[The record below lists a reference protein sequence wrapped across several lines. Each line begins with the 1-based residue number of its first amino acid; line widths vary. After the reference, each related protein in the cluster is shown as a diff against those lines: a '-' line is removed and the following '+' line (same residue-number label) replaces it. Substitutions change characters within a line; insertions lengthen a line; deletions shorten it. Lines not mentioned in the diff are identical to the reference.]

1 MIHQCVICSILVLNE
16 WWAWNGILVADIFT
30 AKRPFAQEKKT
41 LLIQLYMLCGVSS
54 FLREMLNVYSASY
67 YDVVQTHGFTAQRGF
82 MWILSFHWIVRHQI
96 SCQNQLNLKT
106 DFISPPNAMW
116 LLLWIYSGLLWNV
129 VRAKCGGGSSFDN
142 ITCTFLSR
150 KLNFIFWI
158 CSMIG
163 YFWDFEIWSRV

>member
-1 MIHQCVICSILVLNE
+1 MCNLFDFGPKWVMSMKWYIGGRHFYRKTALCTREKDAADTIIHVVWCVIFSL
-16 WWAWNGILVADIFT
+16 WNI
-30 AKRPFAQEKKT
+30 
-41 LLIQLYMLCGVSS
+41 
-54 FLREMLNVYSASY
+54 YSALY

-106 DFISPPNAMW
+106 DFISPPNAIW
-116 LLLWIYSGLLWNV
+116 LWLWIYSGLLWNV

>member
-1 MIHQCVICSILVLNE
+1 MSTLN
-16 WWAWNGILVADIFT
+16 GKLVAYIFT
-30 AKRPFAQEKKT
+30 AKRPLAQEENT
-41 LLIQLYMLCGVSS
+41 LLIKLYTWCFIFSS
-54 FLREMLNVYSASY
+54 WNVYSASY
-67 YDVVQTHGFTAQRGF
+67 YDVVQTHGFPAQRGF

-106 DFISPPNAMW
+106 DFISPSNAML
-116 LLLWIYSGLLWNV
+116 LLLWIYSGLVWNI

>member
-1 MIHQCVICSILVLNE
+1 MVNWWPTFLLQNGLCTRGKYAADKIIHMMCHLLFVKCLQCRQC
-16 WWAWNGILVADIFT
+16 
-30 AKRPFAQEKKT
+30 
-41 LLIQLYMLCGVSS
+41 LI
-54 FLREMLNVYSASY
+54 Y
-67 YDVVQTHGFTAQRGF
+67 YDVVQTHGFPAQRGF

-106 DFISPPNAMW
+106 DFISSTNAML
-116 LLLWIYSGLLWNV
+116 LLLWIYSGLVWNV

>member
-1 MIHQCVICSILVLNE
+1 MCNLFDFGPKWVMSMKWYIGGRHFYRKTALCTREKDAADTIIHVVWCVIFSSWNVKCLQCLILWCCSNPWFYSTKRFYVNIIFSLNSAASDFLSE
-16 WWAWNGILVADIFT
+16 SIKFEDWFYFT
-30 AKRPFAQEKKT
+30 AKR
-41 LLIQLYMLCGVSS
+41 
-54 FLREMLNVYSASY
+54 NVVAAG
-67 YDVVQTHGFTAQRGF
+67 GF
-82 MWILSFHWIVRHQI
+82 ILA
-96 SCQNQLNLKT
+96 CC
-106 DFISPPNAMW
+106 
-116 LLLWIYSGLLWNV
+116 LLWNV